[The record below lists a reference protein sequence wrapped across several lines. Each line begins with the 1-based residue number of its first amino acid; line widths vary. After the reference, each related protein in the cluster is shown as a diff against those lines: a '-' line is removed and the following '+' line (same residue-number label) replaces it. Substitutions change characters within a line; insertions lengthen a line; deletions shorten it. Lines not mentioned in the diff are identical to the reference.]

1 MKQIMTNKEIADN
14 LRKYDEK
21 VKRLIEAYKELLDEY
36 NSQDRFIKV
45 QNELVRS
52 QGMKVKEQHKEI
64 IELKET
70 IRRLESIQDDDV
82 KKLHSKVVRELKKE
96 NKMLKKRL
104 DFECDIT
111 VISKEELYKDF
122 CRLREMNKRLIR
134 EKRGS
139 LR

>member
-1 MKQIMTNKEIADN
+1 MTNKEIADN

-21 VKRLIEAYKELLDEY
+21 VKKLIEAYKELLDEY

-52 QGMKVKEQHKEI
+52 QGMKVKEQRKEI

>member
-1 MKQIMTNKEIADN
+1 MKQNMTNKEIADN

-52 QGMKVKEQHKEI
+52 QGMKVKEQRKEI

>member
-1 MKQIMTNKEIADN
+1 MTNKEIADN

-21 VKRLIEAYKELLDEY
+21 VKKLIEAYQHLLDEY

-52 QGMKVKEQHKEI
+52 QGMKVKEQRKEI

-70 IRRLESIQDDDV
+70 IRRLENIQDDDV
-82 KKLHSKVVRELKKE
+82 KKSHSKVIRELKKE

>member
-1 MKQIMTNKEIADN
+1 MKQNMTNKEIADN

-52 QGMKVKEQHKEI
+52 QGMKVKEQRKEI

-134 EKRGS
+134 EKREIQA
-139 LR
+139 

>member
-1 MKQIMTNKEIADN
+1 MTNKEIADN

-21 VKRLIEAYKELLDEY
+21 VKKLIEAYKELLDEY

-82 KKLHSKVVRELKKE
+82 KKSHSKVVRELKKE

-122 CRLREMNKRLIR
+122 CRLREMNKKLIR

>member
-1 MKQIMTNKEIADN
+1 MTNKEIADN

-36 NSQDRFIKV
+36 NNQDRFIKV

-52 QGMKVKEQHKEI
+52 QGMKVKEQRKEI
-64 IELKET
+64 IELKDK

-82 KKLHSKVVRELKKE
+82 KKLHSKVVSELKKE

-122 CRLREMNKRLIR
+122 CRLREMNKKLIR

>member
-1 MKQIMTNKEIADN
+1 MTNKEIAEN

-36 NSQDRFIKV
+36 NDQDRFIKV

-52 QGMKVKEQHKEI
+52 QGKKVKEQHKEI
-64 IELKET
+64 MELKET
-70 IRRLESIQDDDV
+70 IRRLESIQDGDV
-82 KKLHSKVVRELKKE
+82 KKSHSKVVRELKKE

-104 DFECDIT
+104 DFECDIA

-134 EKRGS
+134 EKRGG

>member
-1 MKQIMTNKEIADN
+1 MTYKEIVYN

-52 QGMKVKEQHKEI
+52 QGMKVKEQRKEI

>member
-1 MKQIMTNKEIADN
+1 MTNKEIADN

-21 VKRLIEAYKELLDEY
+21 VKKLIEAYKELLDEY
-36 NSQDRFIKV
+36 NDQDRFIKV

-52 QGMKVKEQHKEI
+52 QGKKVKEQHKEI
-64 IELKET
+64 MELNET
-70 IRRLESIQDDDV
+70 IRRLESIKDEDI
-82 KKLHSKVVRELKKE
+82 KKSPSKAVRELKKE

>member
-1 MKQIMTNKEIADN
+1 MTNKEIADN

-36 NSQDRFIKV
+36 NDQEKFIKV

-52 QGMKVKEQHKEI
+52 QGKKVKEQHKEI

-70 IRRLESIQDDDV
+70 IRRLESIQDDD
-82 KKLHSKVVRELKKE
+82 LKKSH
-96 NKMLKKRL
+96 RL

>member
-1 MKQIMTNKEIADN
+1 MTNKEIADN

-36 NSQDRFIKV
+36 NNQDRFIKV

-52 QGMKVKEQHKEI
+52 QGMKVKEQRKEI

-82 KKLHSKVVRELKKE
+82 KKLHSKVIRELKKE

>member
-1 MKQIMTNKEIADN
+1 MTNKEIADN

-36 NSQDRFIKV
+36 NEQDRFIKV
-45 QNELVRS
+45 QNELVRA
-52 QGMKVKEQHKEI
+52 QGNKVKEQRKEI
-64 IELKET
+64 MELNEKV
-70 IRRLESIQDDDV
+70 RRLETIHEDAVNRS
-82 KKLHSKVVRELKKE
+82 HSKMISGLKKE

-104 DFECDIT
+104 DFECEMTDL
-111 VISKEELYKDF
+111 SKEELYKDF
-122 CRLREMNKRLIR
+122 CRLREMNKKLIR

>member
-1 MKQIMTNKEIADN
+1 MTNKEIADN

-36 NSQDRFIKV
+36 NNQDRFIKV

-52 QGMKVKEQHKEI
+52 QGMKVKEQRKEI
-64 IELKET
+64 IELKDK
-70 IRRLESIQDDDV
+70 IRRLENIQDDDV
-82 KKLHSKVVRELKKE
+82 KKLHSKVVSELKKE

-104 DFECDIT
+104 DFECDMT
-111 VISKEELYKDF
+111 ELSKEELYNDF

>member
-1 MKQIMTNKEIADN
+1 VKQIMTNKEIADN

-36 NSQDRFIKV
+36 NDQEKFIKV

-52 QGMKVKEQHKEI
+52 QGKKVKEQHKEI

-70 IRRLESIQDDDV
+70 IRRLESIQDDDL
-82 KKLHSKVVRELKKE
+82 KKSHSKAIRELKKE
-96 NKMLKKRL
+96 NTLLKKRL

>member
-1 MKQIMTNKEIADN
+1 MTNKEIADN

-52 QGMKVKEQHKEI
+52 QGMKVKEQRKEI

-70 IRRLESIQDDDV
+70 IRRLESIQDDDL
-82 KKLHSKVVRELKKE
+82 KKSHSKAIRELKKE
-96 NKMLKKRL
+96 NTLLKKRL

>member
-1 MKQIMTNKEIADN
+1 MTNKEIADN

-21 VKRLIEAYKELLDEY
+21 VKRMIEAYKELLDEY

-52 QGMKVKEQHKEI
+52 QGMKVKEQRKEI

-96 NKMLKKRL
+96 NKILKKRL

>member
-1 MKQIMTNKEIADN
+1 MTNQEIVEN
-14 LRKYDEK
+14 LRKYDER
-21 VKRLIEAYKELLDEY
+21 VKKMIEAYKELLDEY
-36 NSQDRFIKV
+36 NDQDRFIKV

-52 QGMKVKEQHKEI
+52 QGMKVKEQRKEI

-70 IRRLESIQDDDV
+70 IRKLESIQDDDF
-82 KKLHSKVVRELKKE
+82 KKSHSKAIRELKKE
-96 NKMLKKRL
+96 NTLLKKRL

>member
-1 MKQIMTNKEIADN
+1 MTNKEIADN

>member
-1 MKQIMTNKEIADN
+1 MNEYMTNKEIVEN
-14 LRKYDEK
+14 LRKYDER
-21 VKRLIEAYKELLDEY
+21 VKKMIEAYKELLDEY
-36 NSQDRFIKV
+36 NDQDRFIKV

-52 QGMKVKEQHKEI
+52 QGKKVKEQHKEI

-70 IRRLESIQDDDV
+70 IRRLESIQDDDF
-82 KKLHSKVVRELKKE
+82 KKSHSKAIRELKKE
-96 NKMLKKRL
+96 NTLLKKRL

>member
-1 MKQIMTNKEIADN
+1 VNEYMTNKEIAEN

-21 VKRLIEAYKELLDEY
+21 VKRLIDAYKQLLDEY
-36 NSQDRFIKV
+36 NEQDRFIEV
-45 QNELVRS
+45 QNDLVCAQS
-52 QGMKVKEQHKEI
+52 KKLKEQQKEI
-64 IELKET
+64 LELKEN
-70 IRRLESIQDDDV
+70 V
-82 KKLHSKVVRELKKE
+82 KKLDTQKETWTRRSHLKAIRELKKE
-96 NKMLKKRL
+96 NTLLKKRL

>member
-1 MKQIMTNKEIADN
+1 MKQNMTNKEIADN

-52 QGMKVKEQHKEI
+52 QGMKVKEQRKEI

-70 IRRLESIQDDDV
+70 IRRIESIQDDDV

>member
-1 MKQIMTNKEIADN
+1 MTNKEIADN

-21 VKRLIEAYKELLDEY
+21 VKRMIEAYKELLDEY
-36 NSQDRFIKV
+36 NDQDKFIKV

-52 QGMKVKEQHKEI
+52 QGKKVKEQQKEI

-82 KKLHSKVVRELKKE
+82 KKSHSKVVRELKKE

-104 DFECDIT
+104 DFECDIA